1 MASEPRIH
9 VRPLAPSD
17 IPAVAALMETYLRE
31 TYGARWHGSTEA
43 LHRDALGD
51 KCSVHVAVSVDAAVV
66 GFIAWTPS
74 YDLHHCV
81 PGAEVLDLYVQPAW
95 RGRGVALLLA
105 CAAAADVARA
115 GGLYMKGGAVE
126 TGTAL
131 HLYRRFG
138 VCDGA
143 NCIVSGRAFRRLAE
157 LAGRSVREV
166 VRSLPET
173 SWNHEA

>member
-1 MASEPRIH
+1 MPPEPRVH

-17 IPAVAALMETYLRE
+17 IPALAASMEPYLRE
-31 TYGARWHGSTEA
+31 TYGATWHGSVEA
-43 LHRDALGD
+43 LHRDALGE
-51 KCSVHVAVSVDAAVV
+51 KCSVQVALSADAALV
-66 GFIAWTPS
+66 GFLAWMPS

-81 PGAEVLDLYVQPAW
+81 PGAEVLDLYVEPAR

-105 CAAAADVARA
+105 CGAAAQVARA
-115 GGLYMKGGAVE
+115 GGLFMKWGAVE

-138 VCDGA
+138 VCDGT

-173 SWNHEA
+173 SWNYEA